1 MAIKLALRSMGAIA
15 FLGLVTGPAF
25 AGGPGTAHT
34 VVGQCSGIG
43 NCDSGVAFM
52 PAPRGHSGPMT
63 IENRTPYDFLDSVH
77 FQRSPHVS
85 ITRIHSLSASVGL
98 SDAPAGFTTGCHPQ
112 STVYCRTGHQTV
124 TPAPVV
130 PRAAVPH
137 PTVPH
142 PYAHKP
148 VAHRPVV
155 QHPVAPPRI
164 VAIGGGYD
172 PSKFTPRV
180 YGDPYTITPG
190 IAYLPTSIIVRD
202 PRQAQAVLDTGQA
215 RPNPWT
221 PGGITPAYL
230 GVPVRPAVP
239 NVRPPYINPRPPM
252 VGGPVIYP
260 RPPMVHSRPMPPVTC
275 KRPLPAPPYVPLP
288 HPTATPPCGSPHGYK
303 SRY

>member
-25 AGGPGTAHT
+25 AGAPGLYNLG
-34 VVGQCSGIG
+34 VGQCSGIG
-43 NCDSGVAFM
+43 NCDSGVAFL
-52 PAPRGHSGPMT
+52 PSPTGHSGPMT
-63 IENRTPYDFLDSVH
+63 VQNRTPYDFLDSVH

-85 ITRIHSLSASVGL
+85 ITRIHSLSANVGL
-98 SDAPAGFTTGCHPQ
+98 SDAPAGFTSGCHPQ
-112 STVYCRTGHQTV
+112 STVYCRTGHNKAV
-124 TPAPVV
+124 TPPIV
-130 PRAAVPH
+130 PR
-137 PTVPH
+137 

-148 VAHRPVV
+148 VAHRPAV
-155 QHPVAPPRI
+155 QHPLPAPRV

-190 IAYLPTSIIVRD
+190 IAYLPTSIVVRD

-230 GVPVRPAVP
+230 GVPVRPPVP
-239 NVRPPYINPRPPM
+239 NVRPPYIHPRPPM

-260 RPPMVHSRPMPPVTC
+260 RPPHVGAPVVHPRPMPPVTC
-275 KRPLPAPPYVPLP
+275 SRPLPAPPYVPLP
-288 HPTATPPCGSPHGYK
+288 HPTATPHCGSPHGYK